1 MNTKLRYIALFF
13 AITLALVWCIPSIGQ
28 VVKGS
33 ISGSVIDPQGAV
45 VSGAQVKA
53 KNAETGVV
61 FATTTDSAGFYRF
74 NLLPVGTYTVE
85 ITSQGFKT
93 TTQSF

>member
-13 AITLALVWCIPSIGQ
+13 AITLALALCIPSFGQ

-45 VSGAQVKA
+45 VSGAHGKSEERWNRDCIQLPQLIMPVC
-53 KNAETGVV
+53 TG
-61 FATTTDSAGFYRF
+61 
-74 NLLPVGTYTVE
+74 
-85 ITSQGFKT
+85 
-93 TTQSF
+93 